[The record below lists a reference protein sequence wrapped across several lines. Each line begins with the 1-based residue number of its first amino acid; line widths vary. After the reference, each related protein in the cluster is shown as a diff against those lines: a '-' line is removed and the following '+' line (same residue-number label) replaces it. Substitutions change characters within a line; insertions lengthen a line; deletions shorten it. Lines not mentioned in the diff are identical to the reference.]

1 MQRKRLSLTLV
12 VTLLL
17 VVGLFAVSQIPNMQI
32 FAQEEQQPQ
41 TAVSTP
47 ADSSSKAELLFN
59 SLGNPYQIADIAEA
73 ANPATVYIQVTWPA
87 QEETP
92 RYWRYDPF
100 SFFFGFDFWGL
111 QPSPSARERITQG
124 SGFIIDEKGIVLT
137 NQHVVGDAGQ
147 GQKITVTVTSPT
159 ISGDFPATVLGS
171 DARLD
176 LAVLQIEGEGPF
188 PTVPLGDSDKARQ
201 GEWVIAIGNP
211 YGRQFDHTVTVG
223 VLSAKGREI
232 EIIGSDRTTQTYKNL
247 MQIDAAINSGNSGGP
262 LLNIK
267 GEVIGINT
275 AVHAEAQGIGFA
287 IPINV
292 AKEVLEELIETG
304 GVALPPEPW
313 LGIYYGSVTDD
324 IRDYF
329 SLPDARG
336 VFISRVVAG
345 SPAAEAGIQ
354 PGDVI
359 LRINQREIVEQDDLA
374 EVIAECKVGDT
385 IMLYL
390 IRNGDSLLLPVT
402 LGDKPQELRN

>member
-1 MQRKRLSLTLV
+1 M
-12 VTLLL
+12 
-17 VVGLFAVSQIPNMQI
+17 
-32 FAQEEQQPQ
+32 
-41 TAVSTP
+41 
-47 ADSSSKAELLFN
+47 
-59 SLGNPYQIADIAEA
+59 
-73 ANPATVYIQVTWPA
+73 
-87 QEETP
+87 
-92 RYWRYDPF
+92 
-100 SFFFGFDFWGL
+100 
-111 QPSPSARERITQG
+111 
-124 SGFIIDEKGIVLT
+124 LT

-147 GQKITVTVTSPT
+147 GQKITVTITSPT